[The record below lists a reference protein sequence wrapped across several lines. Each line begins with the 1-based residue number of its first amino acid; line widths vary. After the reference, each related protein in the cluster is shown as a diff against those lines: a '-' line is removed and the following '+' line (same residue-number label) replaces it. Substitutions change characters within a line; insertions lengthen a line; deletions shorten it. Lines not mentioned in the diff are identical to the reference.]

1 MSYFETLFAHEWE
14 MTKSPAGATQWIPVG
29 GASADTV
36 PDAHDPSTRHAPIM
50 FTTDLALRTDP
61 IYEPISRHFLE
72 NPEEFADAFA
82 RAWFKLT
89 HRDMGPKVR
98 YLGSEVPEENLIW
111 QDPVP
116 APDAQLITDAD
127 AATLKGMINA
137 SGLSA
142 ADLVQTAWA
151 SASTFRG
158 TDKRGGANGAR
169 IRLEPQN
176 QWSVNNP
183 DHLAQVLSTLEGVQ
197 AEFNAAG
204 GAKVSMADL
213 IVLGGAAGIESA
225 AAAAGHTI
233 TVPFTPGRT
242 DATQEMTDVESF
254 AALEPAA
261 DGMRNYVAKG
271 QVRPTEQLMVD
282 KANLLGLSA
291 PEMSVLVA
299 GMRVIGTN
307 ADGSDVG
314 VLTERKGQLTN
325 DYFVNMLD
333 MGTTW
338 EPTDDTETLFEGKDR
353 SSGDVRWTASRMDL
367 VFGSNSQLRAVAE
380 VYGCADAHE
389 KFVTDFVAA
398 WDKVMMLDR
407 FEVKP

>member
-1 MSYFETLFAHEWE
+1 
-14 MTKSPAGATQWIPVG
+14 
-29 GASADTV
+29 
-36 PDAHDPSTRHAPIM
+36 
-50 FTTDLALRTDP
+50 
-61 IYEPISRHFLE
+61 
-72 NPEEFADAFA
+72 
-82 RAWFKLT
+82 
-89 HRDMGPKVR
+89 
-98 YLGSEVPEENLIW
+98 
-111 QDPVP
+111 
-116 APDAQLITDAD
+116 
-127 AATLKGMINA
+127 INA
-137 SGLSA
+137 SGLTA

-151 SASTFRG
+151 SASTCRG

-176 QWSVNNP
+176 QWAVNNP

-197 AEFNAAG
+197 TEFNAAG
-204 GAKVSMADL
+204 GARVSMADL

-225 AAAAGHTI
+225 AAAAGHTV

-333 MGTTW
+333 MGTVW
-338 EPTDDTETLFEGKDR
+338 EPTDDTEALFEGKDR

-380 VYGCADAHE
+380 VYGCADAHD
-389 KFVTDFVAA
+389 KFITDFVAA

-407 FEVKP
+407 FEVTR

>member
-1 MSYFETLFAHEWE
+1 MET
-14 MTKSPAGATQWIPVG
+14 
-29 GASADTV
+29 
-36 PDAHDPSTRHAPIM
+36 
-50 FTTDLALRTDP
+50 
-61 IYEPISRHFLE
+61 
-72 NPEEFADAFA
+72 
-82 RAWFKLT
+82 
-89 HRDMGPKVR
+89 
-98 YLGSEVPEENLIW
+98 
-111 QDPVP
+111 
-116 APDAQLITDAD
+116 
-127 AATLKGMINA
+127 
-137 SGLSA
+137 
-142 ADLVQTAWA
+142 
-151 SASTFRG
+151 
-158 TDKRGGANGAR
+158 
-169 IRLEPQN
+169 
-176 QWSVNNP
+176 
-183 DHLAQVLSTLEGVQ
+183 
-197 AEFNAAG
+197 
-204 GAKVSMADL
+204 
-213 IVLGGAAGIESA
+213 
-225 AAAAGHTI
+225 
-233 TVPFTPGRT
+233 
-242 DATQEMTDVESF
+242 F

-333 MGTTW
+333 MGTVW

-380 VYGCADAHE
+380 VYGCADAHD
-389 KFVTDFVAA
+389 KFITDFVAA

-407 FEVKP
+407 FEVKR